1 MHAVKIVQIR
11 YDALFCTALKYRR
24 EPGLSRTDQKLKNNN
39 KEIKHKCLTKTQ
51 TRHKE
56 GCTPPGGGAT
66 ALGGLLPVTY
76 ILESSCPADVKL

>member
-56 GCTPPGGGAT
+56 GCTPPGGGYCSGGTT
-66 ALGGLLPVTY
+66 ASNLHFRKLL
-76 ILESSCPADVKL
+76 SS